1 MIVLILTALLVAAGA
16 FILLVAAVGVLRLPD
31 VFMRMHASTKAG
43 ALGAG
48 LLLLS
53 VAVVEGE
60 LGATLRVA
68 ATILFIFLTAPVA
81 AHAIGR
87 AAYRSGEVSL
97 WEGTF
102 VDELAQA
109 SGKRKEG
116 GPDLPEDG
124 PTPSAPPGDS

>member
-1 MIVLILTALLVAAGA
+1 MILVVATALLVASGA

-31 VFMRMHASTKAG
+31 IFMRMHASTKAG

-53 VAVVEGE
+53 VALVEGE
-60 LGATLRVA
+60 LGATLRVT

-97 WEGTF
+97 WEGTL
-102 VDELAQA
+102 VDELARD
-109 SGKRKEG
+109 SGNGESG
-116 GPDLPEDG
+116 GPDV
-124 PTPSAPPGDS
+124 PPAGS